1 MAEKETTIEILNEIR
16 DLRNQELVEKK
27 DNRVFYTTIMLLEKG
42 NTGKQIYRIM
52 EEFSIG
58 ENESLVRELFYIYKD
73 KPELIAVIDPEK
85 YEGIHDP
92 EENEEKTEEEKSE
105 WDLLVKDIE
114 EGRAKAD
121 EKIKE
126 TALNLGINQKEIE
139 GLSEI
144 DVEKRV
150 YSKIN
155 EINKQNDNKTKKIEE
170 NKEDKEDEVPFNLS
184 DQEAKKYGIIGMNTM
199 QLNQKVGVHGETLKQ
214 ELGLDGKEQY
224 ADVDSIEIIPAY
236 KLSALGCRVP
246 DTPFVAVARHRD
258 GSIEAF
264 PKSIC
269 EIYKGANN
277 DITKIDG
284 QKDEATTE
292 KADTIMQFKGKKG
305 NKEKNVSIAINQ
317 KSPYGIVEASLAY
330 NTRDNDGRVG
340 ITLQDKYDGTDQ
352 NDFDARKIVNQRQGT
367 EHNRKVVNESKENH
381 PEGESVGRQDAD
393 GDINSADHIH
403 ENSIVNYE
411 GREAN
416 FKVLAMSIG
425 GCSNEQEV
433 NELLEKTNA
442 KLNEDKDL
450 NVEQAVKQ
458 AINERN
464 NEIIEQT
471 KNPEKVRKLMESAKI
486 PNPRDAIRILEANK
500 WDIEESQK
508 QCEEEY
514 RNKYEEA

>member
-1 MAEKETTIEILNEIR
+1 MAEKKTTIEILNEIR

-199 QLNQKVGVHGETLKQ
+199 PLNQKVGVHGETLKQ
-214 ELGLDGKEQY
+214 ELGLDNIEQY
-224 ADVDSIEIIPAY
+224 ADVDSIEIIPSY
-236 KLSALGCRVP
+236 KLSALGCKVP

-284 QKDEATTE
+284 QKDEANTE
-292 KADTIMQFKGKKG
+292 KADTIMQFAGK
-305 NKEKNVSIAINQ
+305 NASIAINQ
-317 KSPYGIVEASLAY
+317 KSPYGIAEASLAY
-330 NTRDNDGRVG
+330 NTRDNNGRVAL
-340 ITLQDKYDGTDQ
+340 TLQDKYDGTDQ
-352 NDFDARKIVNQRQGT
+352 NDYDARNIVNQRQGT
-367 EHNRKVVNESKENH
+367 EHNRKVVNEGKEH
-381 PEGESVGRQDAD
+381 PGEIAKREDAD
-393 GDINSADHIH
+393 GNRNTADHIH

-442 KLNEDKDL
+442 KLNDDKDL

-471 KNPEKVRKLMESAKI
+471 KEPEKVKQLMESAKI
-486 PNPRDAIRILEANK
+486 SDPREAINILEANN
-500 WDIEESQK
+500 WDLEESEE
-508 QCEEEY
+508 QCEEQY
-514 RNKYEEA
+514 RNKSEET

>member
-1 MAEKETTIEILNEIR
+1 MAEKKTTIEILNEIR

-236 KLSALGCRVP
+236 KLSALGCKVP

-258 GSIEAF
+258 GNIEAF
-264 PKSIC
+264 PESIC
-269 EIYKGANN
+269 KIYKGANN

-292 KADTIMQFKGKKG
+292 KADTIMQFKGNKG

-352 NDFDARKIVNQRQGT
+352 NDYDARNIVNQRQGT
-367 EHNRKVVNESKENH
+367 EHNRKVVNEGKEH
-381 PEGESVGRQDAD
+381 PGEIAKREDAD
-393 GDINSADHIH
+393 GNRNTADHIH

-442 KLNEDKDL
+442 KLNDDKDL

-471 KNPEKVRKLMESAKI
+471 KEPEKVKQLMESAKI
-486 PNPRDAIRILEANK
+486 SDPREAINILEANN
-500 WDIEESQK
+500 WDLEESEE
-508 QCEEEY
+508 QCEEQY
-514 RNKYEEA
+514 RNKSEET

>member
-73 KPELIAVIDPEK
+73 NPELIAVIDPEK

>member
-1 MAEKETTIEILNEIR
+1 MAEKKTTIDILNEIR
-16 DLRNQELVEKK
+16 DLRNQELIKQK
-27 DNRVFYTTIMLLEKG
+27 DNRVFYTTIMALEKG

-52 EEFSIG
+52 EEYSIG

-92 EENEEKTEEEKSE
+92 EENEEKTEEEKAE
-105 WDLLVKDIE
+105 WNLLVKDIE
-114 EGRAKAD
+114 EGRAKAE

-155 EINKQNDNKTKKIEE
+155 EINKQNDNKAKKIEE
-170 NKEDKEDEVPFNLS
+170 NKEDKEDEVPFSISN
-184 DQEAKKYGIIGMNTM
+184 QEAKKYGIIGMNTM
-199 QLNQKVGVHGETLKQ
+199 LLNQKVGVHGETLKQ

-236 KLSALGCRVP
+236 KLSVLGCKVL

-258 GSIEAF
+258 GNIEAF
-264 PKSIC
+264 PESIC
-269 EIYKGANN
+269 KIYKGANN

-284 QKDEATTE
+284 QKDEANTE
-292 KADTIMQFKGKKG
+292 KADTIMQFAGK
-305 NKEKNVSIAINQ
+305 NASIAINQ
-317 KSPYGIVEASLAY
+317 KSPYGIAEASLAY
-330 NTRDNDGRVG
+330 NTRDNNGRVAL
-340 ITLQDKYDGTDQ
+340 TLQDKYDGTDQ
-352 NDFDARKIVNQRQGT
+352 NDYDARNIVNQRHGT
-367 EHNRKVVNESKENH
+367 EHNRKVVNEGKEH
-381 PEGESVGRQDAD
+381 PGEIAKREDAD
-393 GDINSADHIH
+393 GNRNTADHIH

-416 FKVLAMSIG
+416 FKVLARSIG

-442 KLNEDKDL
+442 KLSDDKEL
-450 NVEQAVKQ
+450 NVEQAIKQ
-458 AINERN
+458 AINEKN
-464 NEIIEQT
+464 NEVIEQA
-471 KNPEKVRKLMESAKI
+471 KEPENVRKLMESAKI
-486 PNPRDAIRILEANK
+486 PNPREAINILEANN
-500 WDIEESQK
+500 WNIEEAQE
-508 QCEEEY
+508 QCEEQY

>member
-1 MAEKETTIEILNEIR
+1 MAEKKTTIEILNEIR

-170 NKEDKEDEVPFNLS
+170 NKEDKEDEVPFNIS

-214 ELGLDGKEQY
+214 ELGLVGKEQY

-236 KLSALGCRVP
+236 KLSELGCKVP
-246 DTPFVAVARHRD
+246 DTPFVAVAKHRD

-264 PKSIC
+264 PESIC
-269 EIYKGANN
+269 KIYKGANN

-292 KADTIMQFKGKKG
+292 KADTIMQFAGK
-305 NKEKNVSIAINQ
+305 NASIAINQ
-317 KSPYGIVEASLAY
+317 KSPYGIAEASLAY
-330 NTRDNDGRVG
+330 NTRDNNGRVAL
-340 ITLQDKYDGTDQ
+340 TLQDKYDGTDQ
-352 NDFDARKIVNQRQGT
+352 NDYDARNIVNQRQGT
-367 EHNRKVVNESKENH
+367 EHNRKVVNEGKEH
-381 PEGESVGRQDAD
+381 PGEIAKREDAD
-393 GDINSADHIH
+393 GNRNTADHIH

-416 FKVLAMSIG
+416 FVTLAMTIG
-425 GCSNEQEV
+425 GCANEEEV
-433 NELLEKTNA
+433 NKLLERTNL
-442 KLNEDKDL
+442 KLSDDNS
-450 NVEQAVKQ
+450 NVEQAIKS

-464 NEIIEQT
+464 NEITSQAKE
-471 KNPEKVRKLMESAKI
+471 PEKVQDLMERAKI
-486 PNPRDAIRILEANK
+486 AEPQKAIDILEANN
-500 WDIEESQK
+500 WDVEEAVDK
-508 QCEEEY
+508 CEEQY
-514 RNKYEEA
+514 RNKNEEI

>member
-1 MAEKETTIEILNEIR
+1 MAEKKTTIEILNEIR

-27 DNRVFYTTIMLLEKG
+27 DNRVFYTTIMPLEKG
-42 NTGKQIYRIM
+42 NTDKQIYRIM

-199 QLNQKVGVHGETLKQ
+199 PLNQKVGVHGETLKQ
-214 ELGLDGKEQY
+214 ELGLDNIEQY
-224 ADVDSIEIIPAY
+224 ADVDSIEIIPSY
-236 KLSALGCRVP
+236 KLSALGCKVP

-284 QKDEATTE
+284 QKDEANTE
-292 KADTIMQFKGKKG
+292 KADTIMQFAGK
-305 NKEKNVSIAINQ
+305 NASIAINQ
-317 KSPYGIVEASLAY
+317 KSPYGIAEASLAY
-330 NTRDNDGRVG
+330 NTRDNNGRVAL
-340 ITLQDKYDGTDQ
+340 TLQDKYDGTDQ
-352 NDFDARKIVNQRQGT
+352 NDYDARNIVNQRQGT
-367 EHNRKVVNESKENH
+367 EHNRKVVNEGKEH
-381 PEGESVGRQDAD
+381 PGEIAKREDAD
-393 GDINSADHIH
+393 GNRNTADHIH

-425 GCSNEQEV
+425 GCLNEQEV

-442 KLNEDKDL
+442 KLNDDKDL

-471 KNPEKVRKLMESAKI
+471 KEPEKVKQLMESAKI
-486 PNPRDAIRILEANK
+486 SDPREAINILEANN
-500 WDIEESQK
+500 WDLEESEE
-508 QCEEEY
+508 QCEEQY
-514 RNKYEEA
+514 RNKSEET

>member
-27 DNRVFYTTIMLLEKG
+27 DNRVFYTTIMPLEKG
-42 NTGKQIYRIM
+42 NTDKQIYRIM

-105 WDLLVKDIE
+105 LDLLVKDIE

>member
-1 MAEKETTIEILNEIR
+1 MAEKKTTIEILNEIR

-236 KLSALGCRVP
+236 KLSALGCKVP

-258 GSIEAF
+258 GNIEAF
-264 PKSIC
+264 PESIC
-269 EIYKGANN
+269 KIYKGANN

-292 KADTIMQFKGKKG
+292 KADTIMQFKG

-352 NDFDARKIVNQRQGT
+352 NDFDARKIVDLHKGT
-367 EHNRKVVNESKENH
+367 EHLREVAKEGKRH
-381 PEGESVGRQDAD
+381 PEGEKTEREDAD
-393 GDINSADHIH
+393 GNTNTAAHLH
-403 ENSIVNYE
+403 LESIVDYE

-416 FKVLAMSIG
+416 FKILAMTIG
-425 GCSNEQEV
+425 GCSNEEEV
-433 NELLEKTNA
+433 NDLLERTNS
-442 KLNEDKDL
+442 KLGEDNSD
-450 NVEQAVKQ
+450 VEQAINQ
-458 AINERN
+458 AIKERN
-464 NEIIEQT
+464 NIIISQAQE
-471 KNPEKVRKLMESAKI
+471 PEKVKELMERASI
-486 PNPRDAIRILEANK
+486 NNPNDAINILNANNGDVEK
-500 WDIEESQK
+500 AVE
-508 QCEEEY
+508 QCEEQY
-514 RNKYEEA
+514 RNENEKF

>member
-1 MAEKETTIEILNEIR
+1 MAEKKTTIDILNEIR
-16 DLRNQELVEKK
+16 DLRNQELIKQK
-27 DNRVFYTTIMLLEKG
+27 DNRVFYTTIMALEKG
-42 NTGKQIYRIM
+42 NTGKQIYRMM

-73 KPELIAVIDPEK
+73 KPELIAVIDSEK
-85 YEGIHDP
+85 YEGIYQIDGK
-92 EENEEKTEEEKSE
+92 EEKTEEEKSD

-155 EINKQNDNKTKKIEE
+155 EINKQNDNKAKKIEE
-170 NKEDKEDEVPFNLS
+170 NKEDKEDEVPFSISN
-184 DQEAKKYGIIGMNTM
+184 QEAKKYGIIGMNTM
-199 QLNQKVGVHGETLKQ
+199 LLNQKVGVHGETLKQ
-214 ELGLDGKEQY
+214 ELGLDGREQY

-236 KLSALGCRVP
+236 KLSALGCKVP

-264 PKSIC
+264 PESIC
-269 EIYKGANN
+269 KIYKGANN

-292 KADTIMQFKGKKG
+292 KADTIMQFKGK
-305 NKEKNVSIAINQ
+305 NTSIAINQ

-340 ITLQDKYDGTDQ
+340 ITLQDKYDGIDQ
-352 NDFDARKIVNQRQGT
+352 NDYEARSITDQKQGT
-367 EHNRKVVNESKENH
+367 EHNKEIVAEAKRH
-381 PEGESVGRQDAD
+381 PEGEKNEREDAD
-393 GDINSADHIH
+393 GNTNTATDLHL
-403 ENSIVNYE
+403 ESIVYYE
-411 GREAN
+411 GREFN
-416 FKVLAMSIG
+416 FSSLAMTFG
-425 GCSNEQEV
+425 GCENEEEV
-433 NELLEKTNA
+433 NKLLERANS
-442 KLNEDKDL
+442 KLGGENS
-450 NVEQAVKQ
+450 NVEQAIKQ
-458 AINERN
+458 AIQEKN
-464 NEIIEQT
+464 NEIISQT
-471 KNPEKVRKLMESAKI
+471 QEPEKVTELMERAKI
-486 PNPRDAIRILEANK
+486 TEPQKAIDILEANN
-500 WDIEESQK
+500 WDVEEAVEK
-508 QCEEEY
+508 CEENY
-514 RNKYEEA
+514 RNKNEEF

>member
-1 MAEKETTIEILNEIR
+1 MAEKKTTIDILNEIR
-16 DLRNQELVEKK
+16 DLRNQELIKQK
-27 DNRVFYTTIMLLEKG
+27 DNRVFYTTIMALEKG
-42 NTGKQIYRIM
+42 NTGKQIYRMM

-73 KPELIAVIDPEK
+73 KPELIAVIDSEK
-85 YEGIHDP
+85 YEGIYQIDGK
-92 EENEEKTEEEKSE
+92 EEKTEEEKSD

-155 EINKQNDNKTKKIEE
+155 EINKQNDNKAKKIEE
-170 NKEDKEDEVPFNLS
+170 NKEDKEDEVPFSISN
-184 DQEAKKYGIIGMNTM
+184 QEAKKYGIIGMNTM
-199 QLNQKVGVHGETLKQ
+199 LLNQKVGVHGETLKQ
-214 ELGLDGKEQY
+214 ELGLDGREQY

-236 KLSALGCRVP
+236 KLSALGCKVP

-264 PKSIC
+264 PESIC
-269 EIYKGANN
+269 KIYKGANN

-284 QKDEATTE
+284 QKDEANTE
-292 KADTIMQFKGKKG
+292 KADTIMQFAGK
-305 NKEKNVSIAINQ
+305 NASIAINQ
-317 KSPYGIVEASLAY
+317 KSPYGIAEASLAY
-330 NTRDNDGRVG
+330 NTRDNNGRVAL
-340 ITLQDKYDGTDQ
+340 TLQDKYDGTDQ
-352 NDFDARKIVNQRQGT
+352 NDYDARNIVNQRQGT
-367 EHNRKVVNESKENH
+367 EHNRKVVNEGKEH
-381 PEGESVGRQDAD
+381 PGEIAKREDAD
-393 GDINSADHIH
+393 GNRNTADHIH

-442 KLNEDKDL
+442 KLNDDKDL

-471 KNPEKVRKLMESAKI
+471 KEPEKVKQLMESAKI
-486 PNPRDAIRILEANK
+486 SDPREAINILEANN
-500 WDIEESQK
+500 WDLEESEE
-508 QCEEEY
+508 QCEEQY
-514 RNKYEEA
+514 RNKSEET

>member
-1 MAEKETTIEILNEIR
+1 MAEKNTTIEILNEIR

-27 DNRVFYTTIMLLEKG
+27 DNRVFYTTIMPLEKG
-42 NTGKQIYRIM
+42 NTDKQIYRIM

-73 KPELIAVIDPEK
+73 KPELIAIIDSEK
-85 YEGIHDP
+85 YEGIYQIDGK
-92 EENEEKTEEEKSE
+92 EEKTEEEKTE
-105 WDLLVKDIE
+105 WNLLVKDIE

-155 EINKQNDNKTKKIEE
+155 EINKQNDNKAKKIEE
-170 NKEDKEDEVPFNLS
+170 NKEDKEDEVPFSISN
-184 DQEAKKYGIIGMNTM
+184 QEAKKYGIIGMNTM
-199 QLNQKVGVHGETLKQ
+199 LLNQKVGVHGETLKQ

-236 KLSALGCRVP
+236 KLSALGCKVP

-258 GSIEAF
+258 GNIEAF
-264 PKSIC
+264 PESIC
-269 EIYKGANN
+269 KIYKGANN

-284 QKDEATTE
+284 QKDEANTE
-292 KADTIMQFKGKKG
+292 KADTIMQFAGK
-305 NKEKNVSIAINQ
+305 NASIAINQ
-317 KSPYGIVEASLAY
+317 KSPYGIAEASLAY
-330 NTRDNDGRVG
+330 NTRDNNGRVAL
-340 ITLQDKYDGTDQ
+340 TLQDKYDGTDQ
-352 NDFDARKIVNQRQGT
+352 IDYDARNIVNQRQGT

-416 FKVLAMSIG
+416 FRILATSIG
-425 GCSNEQEV
+425 GCTEQEV

-464 NEIIEQT
+464 NEIIEQA

-486 PNPRDAIRILEANK
+486 SNPRDAIRILEANK
-500 WDIEESQK
+500 WDVEESQN